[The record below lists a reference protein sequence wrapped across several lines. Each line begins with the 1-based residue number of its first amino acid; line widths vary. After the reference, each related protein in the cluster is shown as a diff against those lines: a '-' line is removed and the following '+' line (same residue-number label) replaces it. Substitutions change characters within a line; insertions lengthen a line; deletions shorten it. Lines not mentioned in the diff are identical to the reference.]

1 MNPKKG
7 QKREMIIG
15 KVRIFFQTIS
25 ILSICLGAVIADEEK
40 ITSKNSVVEKDTPDG
55 VDIIAEGNDFVIQG
69 EFPEFP
75 ETLAAVTK
83 NLSNRLIPPP
93 IVFIPPTRPLTNPL
107 S

>member
-1 MNPKKG
+1 M
-7 QKREMIIG
+7 G
-15 KVRIFFQTIS
+15 KIRIFFQTIS
-25 ILSICLGAVIADEEK
+25 ILSVSLGGVIADSDK
-40 ITSKNSVVEKDTPDG
+40 ITTKNSIVEKDTADG

-93 IVFIPPTRPLTNPL
+93 KVFIPPPPLTNPL